1 MNANQIALAEVLASV
16 DLKLLGLSG
25 LRAADEAVD
34 QLAEQLRQ
42 ARDKSPSCDMSWRK
56 SAMRSPSARLAMHLK
71 VRIGHV
77 RRARTLD
84 RTPF

>member
-25 LRAADEAVD
+25 LRADEAVD

-77 RRARTLD
+77 RRART
-84 RTPF
+84 RPP

>member
-1 MNANQIALAEVLASV
+1 MNANQIEALAEVLASV

-42 ARDKSPSCDMSWRK
+42 ARR
-56 SAMRSPSARLAMHLK
+56 
-71 VRIGHV
+71 
-77 RRARTLD
+77 
-84 RTPF
+84 